1 MNTMTHKLPDAEIAP
16 NQDIISIIDKAVV
29 ANVDV
34 DKLEK
39 LLALQERWEKTQA
52 RKCFFVAMTDFQFD
66 VPPIGKNKEGH
77 NSRYSDIEKVVTTI
91 KPFLKQFGFSFHF
104 KQTQENGTIQITCVV
119 SHIQGHQE
127 DTSLSASADTSGNK
141 NAIQG
146 IGSTVQYLRRYTL
159 LSAFGLVTAD
169 TDNDGQTPAKE
180 EKHISKEQE
189 ITILSLCE
197 EVGLSLDKYLEILE
211 IKTLPELP
219 AKLYP
224 KVIRSLEKRRK
235 VA

>member
-1 MNTMTHKLPDAEIAP
+1 MNTMTHKLPAAEIAP

-52 RKCFFVAMTDFQFD
+52 RKCFFVAMTDFLFD
-66 VPPIGKNKEGH
+66 VPPIVKNRKGH

-104 KQTQENGTIQITCVV
+104 KQTQENGTIQVTCVV

-127 DTSLSASADTSGNK
+127 DNSLSASADTSGSK
-141 NAIQG
+141 NAIQA

-169 TDNDGQTPAKE
+169 TDNDGQLPAKE
-180 EKHISKEQE
+180 EIYISKSQE
-189 ITILSLCE
+189 LNLLSMCE
-197 EVGLSLDKYLEILE
+197 EVGASLENYLKKMDL
-211 IKTLPELP
+211 KTLSQLP
-219 AKLYP
+219 AKSYP
-224 KVIRSLEKRRK
+224 KAIELLEKRRK